1 MYQWLSAHPEV
12 FVPVKE
18 IHYFGRDLDHR
29 RPPVSAERYAE
40 LFSPATAEHQ
50 AVGDVAVW
58 YLLSETAAEEI
69 QRYNPDA
76 RIIIML
82 RRPAEMLYSLHSQLL
97 YSGEEDAEDFAEAL
111 RLESARREGQHIP
124 ESTHKGLEAPPTEC
138 LFYSRVGAFAQQ
150 VARYQERFS
159 QVHIVLHDDIKTD
172 ASLAYRGVLEFL
184 GVDPDF
190 EPDFSVINPNTK
202 AKSQV
207 LRKVIQSLWFG
218 PLRRVV
224 PRPIRGLGRRG
235 FEQLQAFNTEAVARP
250 PLDPE
255 LRSQLQALF
264 ADDVDQLS
272 RLINRPLHLWQ
283 A

>member
-18 IHYFGRDLDHR
+18 IHYFGSDLEHR

-40 LFSPATAEHQ
+40 LFTPATAEHR

-97 YSGEEDAEDFAEAL
+97 YSGEEDVEDFAEAL
-111 RLESARREGQHIP
+111 RLESARREGKHIP

-138 LFYSRVGAFAQQ
+138 LYYSQVGAFAEQ
-150 VARYQERFS
+150 VARYQKCFS
-159 QVHIVLHDDIKTD
+159 QVHIVLHDDIKSD
-172 ASLAYRGVLEFL
+172 ASLAYRRVLEFL

-202 AKSQV
+202 AKSQA

-224 PRPIRGLGRRG
+224 PGPLRGLGRRG